1 VTVTIFGSD
10 ISHYDGSDTR
20 AMFAEGI
27 VFQTHKAGGDKND
40 AELASWWGYVRGY
53 RDRVMLGAYWVLYP
67 GSPASRAEQFLA
79 RLDSQ
84 CPGWRDGPFI
94 LQADCERWN
103 GDPTTVPSV
112 AEVNAFCDRLVDRA
126 PRLRPIGYL
135 PDWVY
140 GDLSGFR
147 YPLWSSK
154 YVAGSGSF
162 KSLYPGDN
170 SAKWAAY
177 GGKSPSVLQYSSSA
191 TIGGQTTCDANA
203 YRGTLAEL
211 TQLLAPGWIKKVD
224 DVSEQ
229 DAYNGT
235 MRALRDFHDVQQ
247 DGETGDMPES
257 VIGHNASVQRVPAAP
272 FAGKNG
278 QLMAYQYMGQIGTNV
293 MLLRNDVA
301 ALAGKDFVDEA
312 AIVKGM
318 LAGVAAAAD
327 NAASAIADMV
337 LDGLPAGLANNIA
350 RQILAKQGQAM
361 VDAADDV
368 E

>member
-1 VTVTIFGSD
+1 MTIYGSD
-10 ISHYDGSDTR
+10 VSHYDGADTR

-40 AELASWWGYVRGY
+40 AELASWWGYVKGY

-84 CPGWRDGPFI
+84 CPGWRDRPFI
-94 LQADCERWN
+94 LQADCEKWN
-103 GDPTTVPSV
+103 GDPATVPSV

-140 GDLSGFR
+140 GDISGFR

-211 TQLLAPGWIKKVD
+211 TKLLAPGWSSGKDD
-224 DVSEQ
+224 DVALSSDDKAWIHNDIKGLLE
-229 DAYNGT
+229 DDGAVARGL
-235 MRALRDFHDVQQ
+235 RAQPNNLS
-247 DGETGDMPES
+247 DGERGKLTDAIEKRLRPIIES
-257 VIGHNASVQRVPAAP
+257 VATDEDAITSGVVQGFLAAIAAGDAS
-272 FAGKNG
+272 
-278 QLMAYQYMGQIGTNV
+278 
-293 MLLRNDVA
+293 
-301 ALAGKDFVDEA
+301 ALAE
-312 AIVKGM
+312 AIVGAM
-318 LAGVAAAAD
+318 PATFAAEVA
-327 NAASAIADMV
+327 N
-337 LDGLPAGLANNIA
+337 
-350 RQILAKQGQAM
+350 QIMAKQGQAM
-361 VDAADDV
+361 VDAAGPTP
-368 E
+368 